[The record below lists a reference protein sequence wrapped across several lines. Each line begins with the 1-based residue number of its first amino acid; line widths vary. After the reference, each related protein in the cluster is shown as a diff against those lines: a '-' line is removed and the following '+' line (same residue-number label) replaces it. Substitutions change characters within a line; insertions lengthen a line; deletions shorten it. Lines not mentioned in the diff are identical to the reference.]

1 MEDSTEKYSACACV
15 CFKGCEASSS
25 PNLPAFGG
33 FKHYIKPN
41 SALERI
47 FI

>member
-1 MEDSTEKYSACACV
+1 MEDSTEKSAAYVCV
-15 CFKGCEASSS
+15 HFKVCEASSS